1 MGPRGLPLLVATLA
15 GCLFPA
21 RGCVICDPKVRE
33 ALNSLEMDY
42 LPGHL
47 EASHHKKVMEKIKQA
62 VEDFKDLPIDEN
74 SYMGVVDEAT
84 LEKASWSLLKDMKRI
99 TDSDAKGELFV
110 KEMLWMLHLAKNTF
124 ASYAAQFQKEGERRW
139 ESGPTGFPFHRPRK
153 SYSLSLF
160 FIVSSEAAF
169 CPNKCGLMLQPL
181 IWCST
186 CQKQVHACRKSKNC
200 GEREVNVHQM
210 EDMMLDCELNWH
222 KISQGLTDYSFY
234 RVWKNNSETLVSKGK
249 EPILTKTMV
258 RPKDAGTYRCELGSI
273 KSSPATIIY
282 FHVTVLPKRI
292 QEEIPSP
299 NTETQDETAEGEVA
313 LDRPHSTVEPQ
324 TPKPEQV
331 LKRRLLGVLIWGLVV
346 LTAGVLSA

>member
-47 EASHHKKVMEKIKQA
+47 EANHHKKVMEKIKQA
-62 VEDFKDLPIDEN
+62 VEDFKDLPIGED

-124 ASYAAQFQKEGERRW
+124 ASYAAQFQKE
-139 ESGPTGFPFHRPRK
+139 
-153 SYSLSLF
+153 
-160 FIVSSEAAF
+160 AF

-186 CQKQVHACRKSKNC
+186 CQKQVHACLKSKNC
-200 GEREVNVHQM
+200 GEREVKVHQM
-210 EDMMLDCELNWH
+210 EDMILDCELNWH

-234 RVWKNNSETLVSKGK
+234 RVWKNHSETLVSKGK

-299 NTETQDETAEGEVA
+299 NTETQDETAQGEVA

-331 LKRRLLGVLIWGLVV
+331 LKRRLFGVLIWGLVV
-346 LTAGVLSA
+346 VTAGVLSAILFSRSGKVVDFLKSRFSTGSRTV

>member
-1 MGPRGLPLLVATLA
+1 MGPWGLPLLVATLA

-33 ALNSLEMDY
+33 ALNSLEADY

-47 EASHHKKVMEKIKQA
+47 EANHQKKVMEKIKQA
-62 VEDFKDLPIDEN
+62 VEDFKDLPIDED

-124 ASYAAQFQKEGERRW
+124 ANYAAQFQKE
-139 ESGPTGFPFHRPRK
+139 
-153 SYSLSLF
+153 
-160 FIVSSEAAF
+160 AF

-181 IWCST
+181 TWCST

-200 GEREVNVHQM
+200 GEREVKVHQM
-210 EDMMLDCELNWH
+210 EDMILDCELNWH

-234 RVWKNNSETLVSKGK
+234 RVWKNNSETLVSRGK
-249 EPILTKTMV
+249 EPILTKTMM
-258 RPKDAGTYRCELGSI
+258 RPKDA
-273 KSSPATIIY
+273 
-282 FHVTVLPKRI
+282 VLPKRI

-299 NTETQDETAEGEVA
+299 NTETQDETALGEVA
-313 LDRPHSTVEPQ
+313 VDLPHITVEPQ
-324 TPKPEQV
+324 TPKPEQ
-331 LKRRLLGVLIWGLVV
+331 LLRRRLLRVLIWGLVV
-346 LTAGVLSA
+346 LTVCVLIA